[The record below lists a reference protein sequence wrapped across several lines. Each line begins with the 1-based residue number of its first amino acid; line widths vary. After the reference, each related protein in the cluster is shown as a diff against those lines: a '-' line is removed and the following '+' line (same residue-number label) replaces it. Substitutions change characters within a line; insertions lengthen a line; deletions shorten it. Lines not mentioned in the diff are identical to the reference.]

1 MPSELDFLGAAAFQ
15 SEALD
20 CQRCHGVPSFAS
32 GFETGNTPPSAL
44 NFRNN
49 AIHDVGGDGS
59 HPAGNPGRGGFT
71 GLSTD
76 AGEFCAPSL
85 KNIALTAPYFHD
97 GSAATL
103 DDVIGNHVRGSRTVA
118 SGANAGDGHANPD
131 RDPLVEGFVLSDLDR
146 ADLEACVEILTDDT
160 LVKEQS
166 LSDLFAQ

>member
-1 MPSELDFLGAAAFQ
+1 MPSELDPLGAAAFQ

-49 AIHDVGGDGS
+49 AIHDAGGDGS
-59 HPAGNPGRGGFT
+59 HPAGNPGRGGIT

-85 KNIALTAPYFHD
+85 KNIA
-97 GSAATL
+97 TL
-103 DDVIGNHVRGSRTVA
+103 DDVIGNHEQGRRTIA

-146 ADLEACVEILTDDT
+146 ADPEAFLESLTDDT
-160 LVKEQS
+160 LVKDQS
-166 LSDLFAQ
+166 LLDPFAQ